1 LTFNAYGVSFDGP
14 RLSFPQLAVGVVG
27 PGTVTSSPASISCG
41 TKCLASFA
49 RGSTVTLTAAPASG
63 AIFLGWT
70 GACSGSSRTCLVT
83 MSTDREVGAAF
94 ATAPQVRFLNGTCVA
109 PSCAPYTAT
118 LTSTLGERHT
128 WSSVSQVASPYQ
140 VVFST
145 FLNGFTVSQGAPFNR
160 TLQFGGDPFQLTP
173 GLKYTIVLN
182 VDESTQQY
190 VLTLVGTTSAAAA
203 QGTRIRQT
211 ATIGGS
217 RVPSSAM
224 PIAPR
229 SP

>member
-1 LTFNAYGVSFDGP
+1 
-14 RLSFPQLAVGVVG
+14 
-27 PGTVTSSPASISCG
+27 
-41 TKCLASFA
+41 
-49 RGSTVTLTAAPASG
+49 
-63 AIFLGWT
+63 
-70 GACSGSSRTCLVT
+70 
-83 MSTDREVGAAF
+83 MSTDRAVGAAF

-128 WSSVSQVASPYQ
+128 WSSVSEVASPYQ

-182 VDESTQQY
+182 VGPTQQY
-190 VLTLVGTTSAAAA
+190 FLTLFDSTSAAAA
-203 QGTRIRQT
+203 PGTRIRQ
-211 ATIGGS
+211 AAPIADP
-217 RVPSSAM
+217 RVPPSAM
-224 PIAPR
+224 PVTPR